1 MYQQRWQE
9 IDETHKSVRAKEKAH
24 STGKYISSDNRYV
37 IHSKGPET
45 GCYSKI
51 CVFGKK
57 SIFVWYCRFISAE
70 QI

>member
-1 MYQQRWQE
+1 MKR
-9 IDETHKSVRAKEKAH
+9 TKSVRAKEKAH

-57 SIFVWYCRFISAE
+57 SIFV
-70 QI
+70 